1 MRLHGC
7 SLCKW
12 THDYIFWHVYTVN
25 TVCIICCNCVYI
37 YKYIHTYILNLSTK
51 LKQTCVKV
59 IICYPQDS
67 MLGVIICASSK
78 WAAIDST
85 PKPLQSSPAV
95 EEQPD
100 VSRIWT
106 KRQRSAQ
113 HKNNVSFVGLLCQHG
128 HLGRLGYFLLD
139 KLHMRSWYL
148 TQSTKTASIQQLSGV
163 QHTNSP
169 HLRDSF
175 HMDHFWHFNGS
186 FFIYHL
192 QTAAIWS
199 IFINRHVPQ
208 NIASCWILDQVPLNS
223 SLRNFNNL
231 LYIPGKTFLKCL
243 KPPSN
248 WKFVKRCP

>member
-1 MRLHGC
+1 M
-7 SLCKW
+7 
-12 THDYIFWHVYTVN
+12 
-25 TVCIICCNCVYI
+25 
-37 YKYIHTYILNLSTK
+37 NLSTK

-100 VSRIWT
+100 VSRIWI

-148 TQSTKTASIQQLSGV
+148 TKSTKTASIQQLSGV
-163 QHTNSP
+163 QHTFTKISP
-169 HLRDSF
+169 TCV
-175 HMDHFWHFNGS
+175 
-186 FFIYHL
+186 
-192 QTAAIWS
+192 TASTWITS
-199 IFINRHVPQ
+199 GTSMGLSSYITYKQQLFE
-208 NIASCWILDQVPLNS
+208 ASS
-223 SLRNFNNL
+223 
-231 LYIPGKTFLKCL
+231 
-243 KPPSN
+243 
-248 WKFVKRCP
+248 